1 VTNIKKFCVGS
12 PIQAAADAMTDLVQ
26 EHRLTRK
33 GEEDR
38 RHLPPMGSQVVN
50 NRAMPDINCQY
61 LVAVILLDGKLT
73 FEAAHSYERMADPRV
88 RAVQARVNLI
98 GDSKFAELERKRPG
112 QVRVQMEDGR
122 VFEKLVPAVRG
133 TRTPMSGRRWR

>member
-1 VTNIKKFCVGS
+1 
-12 PIQAAADAMTDLVQ
+12 
-26 EHRLTRK
+26 
-33 GEEDR
+33 
-38 RHLPPMGSQVVN
+38 
-50 NRAMPDINCQY
+50 
-61 LVAVILLDGKLT
+61 LDGKLT

-98 GDSKFAELERKRPG
+98 GDPKFAELERKRPG

-133 TRTPMSGRRWR
+133 TADNPMSREEVEVKSLDLLEGILGKRSKGLVEKIWSLEKLKSLRELRSFLSVP